1 LYAKLPAANISIIEI
16 DWQPIGSLLMAASAA
31 KGDNP
36 LGLHPSKGAYLC
48 SAEVVEWIGDAY
60 NDIVADWIFSTTGKI
75 NAATQE
81 AGCLIRLT
89 I

>member
-36 LGLHPSKGAYLC
+36 LGLHPSEGVYLC
-48 SAEVVEWIGDAY
+48 
-60 NDIVADWIFSTTGKI
+60 
-75 NAATQE
+75 
-81 AGCLIRLT
+81 
-89 I
+89 